1 MKFCIERSNS
11 LLHLFCDEK
20 GGIHLGRMEQRQQWK
35 RFDRLRGWLKT
46 KKLIKLLFISG
57 IGVLLCGLL
66 ILNLFI
72 RSSDV
77 SKLEEPEPRPTFIYD
92 QNGEIAS
99 KISHSKIEGVRL
111 EQIPKELIEAI
122 ISTEDQ
128 HFYRHNGINYF
139 GIARAFTQNLF
150 TGEVVAG
157 GSTITQQLSK
167 NVFLTHERT
176 YKRKLK
182 ELILTKK
189 IERDYSKDEILE
201 RYLNQIYFG
210 EGAWGVQRAA
220 LVYFGKDVSQLTL
233 NESATLAGVIKAPS
247 HLSPYKNMEKS
258 IKRRNIV
265 LSLMK
270 SEGYITQ
277 ADYERAIE
285 EKILLADKTLPN
297 YTGKYPYYI
306 DHIVDEAVTKYG
318 LTKNEVLAGG
328 LHIYTELNPVIQ
340 DAVEEV
346 YRDDNN
352 FPASKPDQL
361 IQSGGI
367 FLNPKTGGI
376 QALVGGR
383 GDYTYGR
390 FNNATELVRQP
401 GSALKPIAAYTPAL
415 EKGYEISDLLDDA
428 PLNIDGYSPQNFD
441 RQFRG
446 QVTMYDALVNSYN
459 IPPVR
464 LLHEIGIEEGVR
476 AVERFG
482 IPLDDNDANLG
493 LALGG
498 LHQGT
503 SPLLMAQAFSAFPND
518 GVMMEAH
525 AITEI
530 KDAEG
535 KIIGKWRETS
545 VQVTE
550 PEVAQ
555 KITYMLLGAV
565 ETGTAKKA
573 QISGLEVAG
582 KTGTTQLPFSGS
594 DGSKDHWF
602 VGYTPD
608 IVGAIWLGYDKTDAE
623 HYLTT
628 TSSYTVPPIFQ
639 QVLTKSI
646 SEYPS
651 KAFVLPL
658 VEKQKKELEKQK
670 KRMKEREKE
679 KEKEKDKKDKKK
691 EKRKEK
697 EKKKHEKEKKKEE
710 RKKEKERK
718 KEEKKRKHDEN
729 K

>member
-1 MKFCIERSNS
+1 
-11 LLHLFCDEK
+11 
-20 GGIHLGRMEQRQQWK
+20 MEQRQQWK
-35 RFDRLRGWLKT
+35 RFDRLRGWFKT

-639 QVLTKSI
+639 QVLSKSI